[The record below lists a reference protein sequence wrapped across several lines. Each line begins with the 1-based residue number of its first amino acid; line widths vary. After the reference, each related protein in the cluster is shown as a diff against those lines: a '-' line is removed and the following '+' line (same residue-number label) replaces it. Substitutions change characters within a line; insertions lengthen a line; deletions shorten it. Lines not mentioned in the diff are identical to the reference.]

1 MASGIRSG
9 SAARYLVT
17 SPNCTVIRQFGNC
30 SKSGLYPVTEVPID
44 ATIPLDVDTW
54 DDYENLLAHD
64 QVQTP

>member
-1 MASGIRSG
+1 MTLAELHGDK
-9 SAARYLVT
+9 AVWKLLE
-17 SPNCTVIRQFGNC
+17 
-30 SKSGLYPVTEVPID
+30 SGLYPVTEVPID